1 MSRGFQTLRI
11 IHSQQYHPGNYILNL
26 HPKRL
31 AMSSSL
37 DSQSVLE
44 TMKAKP
50 VVTQTNSGVNIPYPF
65 PSPADWRDHWIYFLL
80 VDRFNNPAGPPV
92 PDLYPCLPYQGGNF
106 SGIR

>member
-1 MSRGFQTLRI
+1 
-11 IHSQQYHPGNYILNL
+11 
-26 HPKRL
+26 
-31 AMSSSL
+31 MSSSL
-37 DSQSVLE
+37 DSRSLLE

-50 VVTQTNSGVNIPYPF
+50 VTTQTNSDVNIPYPV

-106 SGIR
+106 SGIRQQLPYLKSLGVGAIWISPVLMNP